1 MSRRISRDVKE
12 TIDELWERGI
22 DASGLE
28 DEIAEIIDERRG
40 HYDAERDWEEVAERL
55 GLL

>member
-1 MSRRISRDVKE
+1 MSRRLSRDVKA

-28 DEIAEIIDERRG
+28 DEIEEIIDERRG
-40 HYDAERDWEEVAERL
+40 YYDAERDWEEVAERL